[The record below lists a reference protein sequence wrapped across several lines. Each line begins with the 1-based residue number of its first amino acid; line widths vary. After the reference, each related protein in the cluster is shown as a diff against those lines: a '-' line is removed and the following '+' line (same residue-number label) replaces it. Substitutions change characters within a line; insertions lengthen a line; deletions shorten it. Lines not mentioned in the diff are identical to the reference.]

1 LIVDRD
7 RFGVVHSEQ
16 DLDGGIN
23 AHVMDKGA
31 DCMIACLDAQKQA
44 RVALL
49 QPVGVVAG
57 KRTFF
62 VDCVDHG
69 PSQREQRETRVRQH
83 KVGQIRNWL
92 LEQGLYQRSGTN
104 LLKIAVDDALAF
116 RDAVESEVRDL
127 HPLSGE

>member
-1 LIVDRD
+1 MKADLDRPREPLTMKVAREIGDRPPLIVDRD

-57 KRTFF
+57 DRASPCIWRT
-62 VDCVDHG
+62 VISSWHRTK
-69 PSQREQRETRVRQH
+69 S
-83 KVGQIRNWL
+83 
-92 LEQGLYQRSGTN
+92 
-104 LLKIAVDDALAF
+104 
-116 RDAVESEVRDL
+116 
-127 HPLSGE
+127 